1 MALFNPGDDTFKQL
15 INELPVGL
23 LLVNRQGEIVFIN
36 DKLQQLLGYS
46 QEEIIGKSVNNLVP
60 ERYRKDHADM
70 LSSYLKAPVSR
81 AMDQGR
87 VLLGVNKKGH
97 EVQFKIGLT
106 PVSLNG
112 ESYVLASMIEVSNQI
127 IKIAA
132 NNDPLTGLPNRTF
145 FYELSENIRGEA
157 IRNGV
162 RLSLLFID
170 LDDFKAVND
179 QYGHDIG
186 DLVLCEVADCLNHSV
201 RKNDIIG
208 RLGGDEFVLCLY
220 GVPNDQALNG
230 IAKGLVDKIS
240 AIDKVQGHAIN
251 ISASVGVACSSNP
264 RNIPLADMI
273 KLADKLMYQ
282 AKDRG
287 KGKVIWIEC

>member
-1 MALFNPGDDTFKQL
+1 MALFNSGDNTFEQL
-15 INELPVGL
+15 VNEMPVGI

-36 DKLQQLLGYS
+36 DKLQGLLGYES
-46 QEEIIGKSVNNLVP
+46 GELIGKSVNALVP
-60 ERYRKDHADM
+60 ERYRHDHGEM
-70 LSSYLKAPVSR
+70 LAGYLKAPVSR

-87 VLLGVNKKGH
+87 VLLAVNKKGH
-97 EVQFKIGLT
+97 EIQFKIGLT
-106 PVSLNG
+106 PVTLDN
-112 ESYVLASMIEVSNQI
+112 ESYVLASMIEVTNEI

-132 NNDPLTGLPNRTF
+132 NNDPLTALPNRNF
-145 FYELSENIRGEA
+145 FYELSENIRSEA

-162 RLSLLFID
+162 RLTLLFVD

-179 QYGHDIG
+179 KYGHDIG
-186 DLVLCEVADCLNHSV
+186 DLVLCEVADCLNRSV

-230 IAKGLVDKIS
+230 IAKGLIDKIS
-240 AIDKVQGHAIN
+240 AINEVQGHAIN
-251 ISASVGVACSSNP
+251 ISASIGVACTSNP
-264 RNIPLADMI
+264 RNIVLTDMI

-282 AKDRG
+282 AKDKG

>member
-1 MALFNPGDDTFKQL
+1 MALFNPGDDAFEQL
-15 INELPVGL
+15 VNEMPVGL
-23 LLVNRQGEIVFIN
+23 LLVDLQGNIVFIN
-36 DKLQQLLGYS
+36 GKLQGLLGYS
-46 QEEIIGKSVNNLVP
+46 QEEIIGKTVNILVP
-60 ERYRKDHADM
+60 ERYREAHGDM
-70 LSSYLKAPVSR
+70 LSSYLKAPTSR

-87 VLLGVNKKGH
+87 VLLAVNKKGH
-97 EVQFKIGLT
+97 EIQFKIGLT
-106 PVSLNG
+106 PVSFA
-112 ESYVLASMIEVSNQI
+112 EQAYVLASMIEVSNKI

-132 NNDPLTGLPNRTF
+132 NNDPLTGLPNRDF
-145 FYELSENIRGEA
+145 FYELSENIRSEA

-162 RLSLLFID
+162 RLTLLFID

-179 QYGHDIG
+179 QYGHYIG
-186 DLVLCEVADCLNHSV
+186 DLVLCQVADCLNHSV

-230 IAKGLVDKIS
+230 IAKGLIDKIS
-240 AIDKVQGHAIN
+240 AINTVQENPIN
-251 ISASVGVACSSNP
+251 ISASIGVACTNNP
-264 RNIPLADMI
+264 RNIVLTDMI

>member
-1 MALFNPGDDTFKQL
+1 MALFNPGDDVFEQL
-15 INELPVGL
+15 INEMPVGL
-23 LLVNRQGEIVFIN
+23 LLVDQQGNIVFIN
-36 DKLQQLLGYS
+36 GKLQALLGYS
-46 QEEIIGKSVNNLVP
+46 QEEIFGKTVNILLP
-60 ERYRKDHADM
+60 ERYRGEHGEM
-70 LSSYLKAPVSR
+70 LANYLKAPTSR

-87 VLLGVNKKGH
+87 VLLAENKKGH
-97 EVQFKIGLT
+97 EIQIKIGLT
-106 PVSLNG
+106 PVSFGG
-112 ESYVLASMIEVSNQI
+112 EAYVLASMIEVSNEI

-132 NNDPLTGLPNRTF
+132 NNDPLTGLPNRNF
-145 FYELSENIRGEA
+145 FYELSENIRSEA

-186 DLVLCEVADCLNHSV
+186 DLVLCQVAECINHSV

-220 GVPNDQALNG
+220 GVANDQALNG
-230 IAKGLVDKIS
+230 IAKGLIDKIS
-240 AIDKVQGHAIN
+240 AIDMVQGHVIN
-251 ISASVGVACSSNP
+251 ISASIGVACTNDP
-264 RNIPLADMI
+264 GNIVLTDMI

-282 AKDRG
+282 AKDKG
-287 KGKVIWIEC
+287 KGKVIWIAC